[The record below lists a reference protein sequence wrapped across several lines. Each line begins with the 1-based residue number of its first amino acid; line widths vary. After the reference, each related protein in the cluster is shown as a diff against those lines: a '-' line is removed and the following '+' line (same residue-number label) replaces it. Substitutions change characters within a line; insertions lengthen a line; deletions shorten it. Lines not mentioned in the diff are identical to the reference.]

1 MLNLTPTERERL
13 LVFHAA
19 ELARRRRLRGLRLNQ
34 AEAAAL
40 LIDEALE
47 HARDGRSIPEIREL
61 VTGMLT
67 TDDVLPGV
75 AALVSMLV
83 VEGQFLDGTRLITVY
98 DPITP
103 GVNDD
108 AGDADPLG
116 PPGAVDT
123 VPGDIEL
130 NAGCDGIEL
139 EATNTGDR
147 AIQVSSHYPFAQTN
161 AALVFDRVRAAG
173 HRLDVPSGTTVR
185 FEPGIAH
192 TVRLIPFPDG
202 GAAIEPRQIADQ
214 PDRLADP
221 EPGERADRD
230 DVP

>member
-1 MLNLTPTERERL
+1 VLNLTPTERERL

-19 ELARRRRLRGLRLNQ
+19 ELARRRRSRGLRLNQ

-61 VTGMLT
+61 VTGTLT

-75 AALVSMLV
+75 AALVPMLV

-103 GVNDD
+103 GSNDD
-108 AGDADPLG
+108 LGSVDPLG

-173 HRLDVPSGTTVR
+173 RRLDVPSGTTVR

-192 TVRLIPFPDG
+192 TVRLIPFPEG
-202 GAAIEPRQIADQ
+202 GAAIEARQI
-214 PDRLADP
+214 
-221 EPGERADRD
+221 D
-230 DVP
+230 DDS

>member
-19 ELARRRRLRGLRLNQ
+19 ELARRRRSRGLRLNQ

-47 HARDGRSIPEIREL
+47 HARVGRSIPEIREL
-61 VTGMLT
+61 VTGTLT

-75 AALVSMLV
+75 AALVPMLV

-103 GVNDD
+103 GSNDD
-108 AGDADPLG
+108 LGSFDPLG

-173 HRLDVPSGTTVR
+173 RRLDVPSGTTVR

-192 TVRLIPFPDG
+192 TVRLIPFPEG
-202 GAAIEPRQIADQ
+202 GAAIEARQI
-214 PDRLADP
+214 
-221 EPGERADRD
+221 D
-230 DVP
+230 DDS